1 MRSIGRYK
9 GLLSFMLAMFAFAG
23 APMAQQKA
31 DLAVGIP
38 SFNLSDVMVAPTRVV
53 FEGKTRTAEVFL
65 INKSTKR
72 FTYQIAFTNHRMSE
86 SGVFTTI
93 TEPGPGERFAQDY
106 VRYTP
111 RRVIIDPGKTQVVR
125 LQLTKPSGLAEG
137 EYRSHLVFQVV
148 PDSKKD
154 GDPASPEEEQSITIS
169 LTPIYGISIPI
180 IIREGATFAT
190 ATLKEL
196 AFRPIGEEGKP
207 TLDFTIYRAGNQS
220 LHGDFIVEYVLP
232 GKQPVQVARMAAMS
246 VYIPLE
252 RRLISI
258 PLTVQEGLTLRGGTL
273 RLSFVDPRKAR
284 GAAGYLLATASAALP

>member
-1 MRSIGRYK
+1 MRSIRRYK
-9 GLLSFMLAMFAFAG
+9 RLLSFILAAFVAAG

-31 DLAVGIP
+31 DMAIGIP

-65 INKSTKR
+65 INKSGKR

-86 SGVFTTI
+86 TGVFTTI

-111 RRVIIDPGKTQVVR
+111 RRVVIDPGKTQVVR

-154 GDPASPEEEQSITIS
+154 GDPAQPDEEQSITIS
-169 LTPIYGISIPI
+169 LTPIYGISIPVI
-180 IIREGATFAT
+180 VREGATFAS
-190 ATLKEL
+190 AALKEL
-196 AFRPIGEEGKP
+196 SFRPVGEEGRP
-207 TLDFTIYRAGNQS
+207 TLDFAVYRSGTQS
-220 LHGDFIVEYVLP
+220 LHGDFIVEYLQP
-232 GKQPVQVARMAAMS
+232 GKQPVQLARMAAMS
-246 VYIPLE
+246 VYVPLQ
-252 RRLISI
+252 RRLISV
-258 PLTVQEGLTLRGGTL
+258 PLAVPEGLALRGGTL
-273 RLSFVDPRKAR
+273 RLSFIDPRKVRA
-284 GAAGYLLATASAALP
+284 AAGYLLATASAALP